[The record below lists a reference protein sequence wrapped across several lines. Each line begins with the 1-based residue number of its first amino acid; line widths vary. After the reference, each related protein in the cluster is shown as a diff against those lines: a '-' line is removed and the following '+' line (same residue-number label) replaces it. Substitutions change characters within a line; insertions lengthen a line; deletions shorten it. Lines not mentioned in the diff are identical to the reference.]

1 MGTSATQE
9 RVFQEVKL
17 IPEDKLDDVYAIL
30 HYFRLGVEASQGK
43 PTSVMQYAGCWQDMP
58 AEVFAEFTREVVN
71 RRQQAFSRRRNGETH
86 AD

>member
-1 MGTSATQE
+1 METSTQE
-9 RVFQEVKL
+9 RVFQEIRL
-17 IPEDKLDDVYAIL
+17 IPENKLDDVYAIL
-30 HYFRLGVEASQGK
+30 HYFRLGLEAAQSK

-71 RRQQAFSRRRNGETH
+71 RRKQAFSGRRASEAR